1 MVWPRD
7 NFNNI
12 FNSMVTCFIVII
24 AEDWNMTMY
33 QYVRALDTNGTS
45 GRALALTYF
54 ISLFVL
60 GNTIMLALFTAL
72 LLKAQSGD
80 LEKVEKRI
88 KEKANKKIVDNSE
101 IEEEEDTT
109 GLCDSCKKSCS
120 RQNCS
125 KKCTDFGDS
134 FVNIFGG
141 ESALRKRQKARK
153 QKDPRSNASPISGNA
168 IAPTTLQN

>member
-72 LLKAQSGD
+72 LLKA
-80 LEKVEKRI
+80 
-88 KEKANKKIVDNSE
+88 
-101 IEEEEDTT
+101 
-109 GLCDSCKKSCS
+109 
-120 RQNCS
+120 
-125 KKCTDFGDS
+125 
-134 FVNIFGG
+134 
-141 ESALRKRQKARK
+141 
-153 QKDPRSNASPISGNA
+153 
-168 IAPTTLQN
+168 